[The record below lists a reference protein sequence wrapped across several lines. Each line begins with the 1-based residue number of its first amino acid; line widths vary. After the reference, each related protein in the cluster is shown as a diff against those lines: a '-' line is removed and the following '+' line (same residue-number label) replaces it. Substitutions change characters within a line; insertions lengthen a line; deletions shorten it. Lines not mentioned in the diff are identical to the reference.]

1 MDELTKRSFSWPGR
15 LGFEDEIE
23 KEDENGGQRRFT
35 GRFGPAPGGRV
46 RDLDTLRWGGGVY
59 SASENQFVPRFRVG
73 SIRTKTKHKKRD
85 TTEGPLR
92 EPLNC
97 VSDLQACQYPARGAP
112 ACVWGTPKHS
122 AVARK

>member
-1 MDELTKRSFSWPGR
+1 MEGR
-15 LGFEDEIE
+15 G
-23 KEDENGGQRRFT
+23 RFT
-35 GRFGPAPGGRV
+35 DRFGPAPGGRV

-73 SIRTKTKHKKRD
+73 LIHSKTKSTQKRNAKKRD
-85 TTEGPLR
+85 TTERPLR

-112 ACVWGTPKHS
+112 ACVWGAPKHS